1 MQNNMKRIYIYM
13 YNNCRIP
20 ENNTKFQINFIS
32 ILKEYKRKV
41 CVFTYYNDKLML
53 LLVQHEFSQ

>member
-1 MQNNMKRIYIYM
+1 M